1 MRLGADSLDG
11 IREALALVLDSARW
25 FTIACAAEYTGHFEA
40 AYRKRAAELGTD
52 VVPFADWWLLE
63 SDALYRERPAFIEPA
78 VRELRRRWAML
89 LDLPPDTSRVK
100 LHTAG
105 NFLRERAAAA
115 FPAGLPEPWPLAV
128 HHSPVLMIA
137 AARPGSGSPLTW
149 VLGELHPGRVT
160 SRYATLLAY
169 HPAPAAVHAAIR
181 HDLRGPAV
189 WVAETETGKFSG
201 TSIRQAV
208 APPRPGDVHLV
219 YAQDS
224 VRL

>member
-1 MRLGADSLDG
+1 
-11 IREALALVLDSARW
+11 
-25 FTIACAAEYTGHFEA
+25 
-40 AYRKRAAELGTD
+40 
-52 VVPFADWWLLE
+52 
-63 SDALYRERPAFIEPA
+63 
-78 VRELRRRWAML
+78 
-89 LDLPPDTSRVK
+89 
-100 LHTAG
+100 
-105 NFLRERAAAA
+105 
-115 FPAGLPEPWPLAV
+115 
-128 HHSPVLMIA
+128 MIA

-224 VRL
+224 CGYDPAVTLAVGDCDLISSPSGLRVQRRDGTLERGLLDIVGDLISTMISSSFNLMTPVPHAPRVTIDNLVVSREKWTLPVARPSPPAPTRAPGTCGPGHGRQVTGCRGTCSYGCLASASRSTRT